1 MAVLPKVALFVRIF
15 ASKIEIMPEPEL
27 NSETKINSKPE
38 DRKQITFRKTLMF
51 SLEFGFMIVI
61 PLVILAF
68 AGDWLAERYHNRAY
82 LFGGLILA
90 LLISTGW
97 MYKRINDLYNDF
109 IK

>member
-1 MAVLPKVALFVRIF
+1 MAALPKVAFFVRIF
-15 ASKIEIMPEPEL
+15 ASKIDYMPE
-27 NSETKINSKPE
+27 SETENSSHKE
-38 DRKQITFRKTLMF
+38 EKKQITFRKTLMF

-61 PLVILAF
+61 PLVILAY
-68 AGDWLAERYHNRAY
+68 AGNWLAEHYNNRAY

>member
-1 MAVLPKVALFVRIF
+1 
-15 ASKIEIMPEPEL
+15 MPEQQNPKE
-27 NSETKINSKPE
+27 NQ
-38 DRKQITFRKTLMF
+38 KQMTFRKTLMF

-61 PLVILAF
+61 PLAIFAF
-68 AGDWLAERYHNRAY
+68 AGNWLSDHYNNRVF